1 MALDPYRRLLKIPG
15 VPTLLLVG
23 LLARMPATATGMA
36 LTLHV
41 AEVLDLGYAKAGL
54 VTMAST
60 IGMAIGSPLS
70 GRLVDRHGLRPVL
83 AVTTAAQ
90 AAFWSCAWA
99 LPFPALAA
107 AAALAG
113 LLALPVFSVTRQC
126 LAAMVPVAQRRTGF
140 TLDSMLVELSYMTGP
155 ALAVAGLT
163 ALGSHVTMTI
173 IGAGMTL
180 AGIGL
185 LTLNPPTR
193 SPAEREHEAQSGKVA
208 RREWLTPAFG
218 GLMATVA
225 AATFVLTATELSLVA
240 TMTDAGDT
248 EWVGLAVGIWCVYSL
263 VGGFVYGG
271 LSRGFS
277 PFALIAGMGLLTVPV
292 GLVAGDWRWLVLA
305 LLPAGL
311 LCAPALSST
320 VDVVSG
326 RVPAAARGEAMG
338 LHGTALL
345 IGGAASAPIAGAVID
360 GVGSSW
366 AFTVA
371 GLAGVAIVLAAL
383 PLWRRRRPALG
394 DAVPM
399 SPETASADAGAS
411 AASDAPAVSDAPGV
425 LRASAVPPALD
436 SLAVPDGLGVSDGLA
451 LPDGLAVS
459 DGLAVPEGLAAPSV
473 LAAPEGLAVPEGLV
487 VPNDLL
493 VQDGLLVPDDLAAA
507 SEGLAAPTV
516 PAVPAVPA
524 VPEAPSV
531 PAAPAP

>member
-41 AEVLDLGYAKAGL
+41 AQVLHLGYAKAGL

-83 AVTTAAQ
+83 AVTTVAQ

-126 LAAMVPVAQRRTGF
+126 LAAMVPAPQRRTAF
-140 TLDSMLVELSYMTGP
+140 TIDSMLVELSYMTGP

-163 ALGSHVTMTI
+163 ALGSTVTMTV

-193 SPAEREHEAQSGKVA
+193 SEAEKEHEARGVKVA

-277 PFALIAGMGLLTVPV
+277 PFALIAAMGLLTVPV

-326 RVPAAARGEAMG
+326 RVPAMARGEAMG

-366 AFTVA
+366 AFAVA

-383 PLWRRRRPALG
+383 PLWRRRPPAPP
-394 DAVPM
+394 DVADTVPAP
-399 SPETASADAGAS
+399 PEEP
-411 AASDAPAVSDAPGV
+411 AAAPGV
-425 LRASAVPPALD
+425 SEAAEVP
-436 SLAVPDGLGVSDGLA
+436 G
-451 LPDGLAVS
+451 
-459 DGLAVPEGLAAPSV
+459 
-473 LAAPEGLAVPEGLV
+473 
-487 VPNDLL
+487 
-493 VQDGLLVPDDLAAA
+493 
-507 SEGLAAPTV
+507 
-516 PAVPAVPA
+516 
-524 VPEAPSV
+524 V
-531 PAAPAP
+531 PAAPSTLAAAAAAAGAAAPEAPGP

>member
-23 LLARMPATATGMA
+23 LLARVPATATGMA

-41 AEVLDLGYAKAGL
+41 AEVLHLGYAKAGL

-83 AVTTAAQ
+83 AVTTAVQ
-90 AAFWSCAWA
+90 AAFWACAWA

-126 LAAMVPVAQRRTGF
+126 LAAMVPAPQRRTGF

-163 ALGSHVTMTI
+163 ALGSPVTMTV
-173 IGAGMTL
+173 IGVGMTL
-180 AGIGL
+180 AGLGL

-193 SPAEREHEAQSGKVA
+193 SEAEKEHEALGGKVA

-225 AATFVLTATELSLVA
+225 AATFVLTATELSMVA

-263 VGGFVYGG
+263 IGGFVYGG

-292 GLVAGDWRWLVLA
+292 GLAGGDWRWLILA

-383 PLWRRRRPALG
+383 PLWRRR
-394 DAVPM
+394 
-399 SPETASADAGAS
+399 
-411 AASDAPAVSDAPGV
+411 
-425 LRASAVPPALD
+425 PPA
-436 SLAVPDGLGVSDGLA
+436 SPDATDT
-451 LPDGLAVS
+451 
-459 DGLAVPEGLAAPSV
+459 V
-473 LAAPEGLAVPEGLV
+473 LAS
-487 VPNDLL
+487 
-493 VQDGLLVPDDLAAA
+493 PDATD
-507 SEGLAAPTV
+507 TV
-516 PAVPAVPA
+516 PAPPEEPAAAPA
-524 VPEAPSV
+524 AAEV
-531 PAAPAP
+531 PAAPSTLAPAAVAAAAPEVPAP